1 MTVSNVAASGGLT
14 NRVVGRILRR
24 CALAA
29 IGASLG
35 AISASTFAADSST
48 GPSGLSTFP
57 SQTMPASHRAA
68 TRVLPDTKVG
78 QLADHSRALDRLYEE
93 LMRATVPACLQTST
107 NASMIGG
114 C

>member
-1 MTVSNVAASGGLT
+1 MTVSNVAARGALT
-14 NRVVGRILRR
+14 NRAVGRILRR

-29 IGASLG
+29 IGASLA
-35 AISASTFAADSST
+35 AISVSTFAADPAT
-48 GPSGLSTFP
+48 GPSRLSTFP
-57 SQTMPASHRAA
+57 SPTMPASRAVA
-68 TRVLPDTKVG
+68 SAPPNTKSG
-78 QLADHSRALDRLYEE
+78 QLDKHARAIDRLYEE

>member
-1 MTVSNVAASGGLT
+1 MTVSNVAARGALA
-14 NRVVGRILRR
+14 NRAVGRILRR
-24 CALAA
+24 CALAV

-35 AISASTFAADSST
+35 AISVGAFAADPTT
-48 GPSGLSTFP
+48 GPSRLSTFP
-57 SQTMPASHRAA
+57 SPTMPASRAVA
-68 TRVLPDTKVG
+68 SAPPDTKSG
-78 QLADHSRALDRLYEE
+78 QLDKHARAIDRLYEE

>member
-68 TRVLPDTKVG
+68 RGSSPIPRWVSSPTTPGRSTGSTR
-78 QLADHSRALDRLYEE
+78 S
-93 LMRATVPACLQTST
+93 
-107 NASMIGG
+107 
-114 C
+114 